1 MRWELVVLSIAFLN
15 SGYIQFHKAGKMDRD
30 SVENLD
36 IVENRNLATN
46 VKVTTE
52 TEVGDKKKLKI
63 NRFLT
68 RAVSLRKRAND
79 DRIKSEKSSQ
89 SNFSNKVD
97 FPCSPCVREKKLIES
112 TSFCKDCNEKL
123 CPQCVQFHKK
133 FQVLRTHAIVNI
145 VEHLAIKEAKK
156 AEKKKIHKVD
166 VRCKHHHGKLIEMYC
181 PEHDEVGCKACM
193 AINHKGCGKPE
204 FVVDKC
210 EGISHGNELMNVKKD
225 LHSMK
230 IQVADLKLQRKG
242 DLKRLTAERDTI
254 LHTLAEF
261 RKTVNEI
268 LDKLEKEVKEK
279 LNKKF
284 DEDSTMIKND
294 INKCEEQVAKTES
307 LLEKLRTGPESH
319 VFVHMK
325 ADARTNLRG
334 GEKVATSVMGHLGR
348 EGVYYTIDEEVKS
361 WFKEL
366 TSLGRFDHELGSFT
380 GVLVGNFELTLETDV
395 VKTDCIYNGSAAI
408 PDNRSYKGRTV
419 VADWKNKRLKLLDKS
434 YRVMAHCDLTGVPY
448 GVCGIDSGQLIVSL
462 RDDKVIQFV
471 SVDHRLKPGRK
482 FKIDEFCRGIAY
494 HDEEIY
500 VACGGGVGE
509 AKGQLRVYNMTGE
522 LVKVIDED
530 IHGKP
535 IFSSPKDIA
544 INNEG
549 TRIYVSDR
557 DKGVIALGKS
567 GKVKYVFNDSV
578 LKTAFGICTNEK
590 DELFVTGYDS
600 NNVIHVGP
608 NGKMLGEVLTAAEG
622 LVKPISM
629 CCHENP
635 ISRLLITTE
644 LKSTLGVYE
653 LLDN

>member
-1 MRWELVVLSIAFLN
+1 MEMDEVSIT
-15 SGYIQFHKAGKMDRD
+15 
-30 SVENLD
+30 NLD
-36 IVENRNLATN
+36 VLANKSVTNANLATHAN
-46 VKVTTE
+46 IVSDAE
-52 TEVGDKKKLKI
+52 IGNKKKLKI

-123 CPQCVQFHKK
+123 CSQCVQFHKK

-145 VEHLAIKEAKK
+145 VDHLAVKEAKK
-156 AEKKKIHKVD
+156 VEKKKIHKVD
-166 VRCKHHHGKLIEMYC
+166 VRCKHHRGKLIEMYC
-181 PEHDEVGCKACM
+181 PEHDEVGCKVCM
-193 AINHKGCGKPE
+193 AINHKGCGKAE
-204 FVVDKC
+204 YVVDKC
-210 EGISHGNELMNVKKD
+210 EGILHGNELMTVKKD
-225 LHSMK
+225 LHSIK

-242 DLKRLTAERDTI
+242 DLKRLTAEKDKI
-254 LHTLAEF
+254 LHTLSEF

-279 LNKKF
+279 LHKKF
-284 DEDSTMIKND
+284 DEDSSMIKND

-348 EGVYYTIDEEVKS
+348 EGVHYTIDEEVKS

-366 TSLGRFDHELGSFT
+366 TSLGRFDHELGSYT
-380 GVLVGNFELTLETDV
+380 GALVGNFELTLESDV
-395 VKTDCIYNGSAAI
+395 VKTECIYNGSAVI
-408 PDNRSYKGRTV
+408 PDNRSYRGRTV

-434 YRVMAHCDLTGVPY
+434 YRVIAHCDLTGVPY
-448 GVCGIDSGQLIVSL
+448 GVSGIDSGQLIVSL

-471 SVDHRLKPGRK
+471 SVDHKLKPGRK

-509 AKGQLRVYNMTGE
+509 DKGRLRVYNMIGE
-522 LVKVIDED
+522 FVRVIDED

-535 IFSSPKDIA
+535 IFSSPKDIV
-544 INNEG
+544 INNDG

-557 DKGVIALGKS
+557 DRGVIALGKS
-567 GKVKYVFNDSV
+567 GRVKYIFNDPA

-622 LVKPISM
+622 IEKPISM

-644 LKSTLGVYE
+644 LKSSLHVYE
-653 LLDN
+653 LLEN